1 MDPEHFVFLD
11 ETGATPTMTRRSGWG
26 PKSERLV
33 DVTPWGH
40 WQTTTFV
47 AGLRASGIVAPWVIG
62 GAMDG
67 PAFRTDVEPVLVPEV
82 RQADVVVM
90 DNLPAHKVAGVRDL
104 IRAAGASSLSLPPY
118 SPDLNVLGL
127 DPRIE
132 QLFATIKALLRKAG
146 ARTKAAPWNTIGAAL
161 QAFRPD
167 ECRRDLINTGDEF
180 E

>member
-11 ETGATPTMTRRSGWG
+11 ETGATPNMTRRSGWG

-33 DVTPWGH
+33 DVTAWGH

-104 IRAAGASSLSLPPY
+104 IRESG
-118 SPDLNVLGL
+118 
-127 DPRIE
+127 E
-132 QLFATIKALLRKAG
+132 LF
-146 ARTKAAPWNTIGAAL
+146 P
-161 QAFRPD
+161 
-167 ECRRDLINTGDEF
+167 
-180 E
+180 